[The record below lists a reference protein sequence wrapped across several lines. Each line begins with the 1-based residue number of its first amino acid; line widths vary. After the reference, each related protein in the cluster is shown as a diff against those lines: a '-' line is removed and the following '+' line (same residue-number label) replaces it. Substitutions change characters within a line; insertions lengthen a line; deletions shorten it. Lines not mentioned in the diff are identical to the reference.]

1 MDSASAI
8 SPAFDAEYPI
18 DSGRPAI
25 GRERADHHDVPVI
38 AFDHRLDHPPDH
50 PRRAG
55 QVHVEHL
62 FHPLGVPVLRL
73 QKRGE
78 PGEEH
83 DAVDLAHLGHRR
95 RDAVAVGDV
104 DRDMARTARQLGDD
118 LLQLVLGPGR
128 HDHLGP
134 ARLSLWASAAQPFGR
149 ADQPVPFSAPLSH
162 GSSSFQ
168 AVAGCGAGRA

>member
-1 MDSASAI
+1 
-8 SPAFDAEYPI
+8 
-18 DSGRPAI
+18 
-25 GRERADHHDVPVI
+25 VPVI
-38 AFDHRLDHPPDH
+38 AFHHRLDHAPDH

-104 DRDMARTARQLGDD
+104 DGDITRTARQLGDD
-118 LLQLVLGPGR
+118 LLQLVLGPGG

-134 ARLSLWASAAQPFGR
+134 ARLSLWASAFPSPS
-149 ADQPVPFSAPLSH
+149 DAPTSQYRFPLHSRI
-162 GSSSFQ
+162 GSSSCQ
-168 AVAGCGAGRA
+168 AVAGCGAGSRVIASSAIAPSFRMQGTKA